1 MLIDIVVYD
10 GLDEMDALAP
20 LEVSAAPVK
29 PALMSR
35 RPHRVVLGDYGLRF
49 LADSVRVAADSG
61 TPARLFSNAPGNCR

>member
-1 MLIDIVVYD
+1 MIFCCDFLLIDIVVYD

-49 LADSVRVAADSG
+49 LADSVRGRRGFRHTSAA
-61 TPARLFSNAPGNCR
+61 FQ